1 METSFIIAPQNS
13 NGFVVDVTP
22 PQKLTRPPALIAR
35 KHLHY
40 LLNPLHTL
48 SLMPFRQQSLFAA
61 FSCPSRRA
69 LHILNNRIAYRIPQ
83 RTQAII
89 HLQRQAQY
97 NNISAPSLTQRR
109 TLSNTTSRKMASDED
124 YMAFL
129 NKANQDADEGR
140 AAQAAQSSRGG
151 AGQQRTF
158 KTADEG
164 SELPKSIAEA
174 IRDAFYVSEADEPF
188 KGVSLKWKG
197 EGGLPDEVE
206 FAKLINHWDA
216 ENAQIDI
223 MDPVDWDS
231 QGEYGNVID
240 AVREATKGND
250 VRVYR
255 VARDLTRA
263 EYFVI
268 SRDDEGGRIVGVK
281 ALGIES

>member
-1 METSFIIAPQNS
+1 MPT
-13 NGFVVDVTP
+13 
-22 PQKLTRPPALIAR
+22 
-35 KHLHY
+35 LHNT
-40 LLNPLHTL
+40 LLSAL
-48 SLMPFRQQSLFAA
+48 SLAA
-61 FSCPSRRA
+61 K
-69 LHILNNRIAYRIPQ
+69 
-83 RTQAII
+83 RTQHLPKQITRLAPPTTTTTTTLPRTTAI
-89 HLQRQAQY
+89 RR
-97 NNISAPSLTQRR
+97 ISAPLNNPRFLSR
-109 TLSNTTSRKMASDED
+109 TYPPSRNMASDED

-140 AAQAAQSSRGG
+140 ASAAQRSQGG
-151 AGQQRTF
+151 AAAQRTF
-158 KTADEG
+158 KATDDGAEI
-164 SELPKSIAEA
+164 PKPIAEA
-174 IRDAFYVSEADEPF
+174 LRDAFYVSEADEPF
-188 KGVSLKWKG
+188 CGVSLRWKG

-206 FAKLINHWDA
+206 FAKLIHHWDA

-231 QGEYGNVID
+231 EGRYANIID

-281 ALGIES
+281 ALGVES

>member
-1 METSFIIAPQNS
+1 
-13 NGFVVDVTP
+13 
-22 PQKLTRPPALIAR
+22 
-35 KHLHY
+35 
-40 LLNPLHTL
+40 
-48 SLMPFRQQSLFAA
+48 MPSSQQSLFAA
-61 FSCPSRRA
+61 FSFSSRRA
-69 LHILNNRIAYRIPQ
+69 LYINKRVPHRIPQ
-83 RTQAII
+83 RSQAI
-89 HLQRQAQY
+89 HLRQGQY
-97 NNISAPSLTQRR
+97 NNSSSIAAPSFRSFTQRR
-109 TLSNTTSRKMASDED
+109 TLLNTVSRKMASDED

-140 AAQAAQSSRGG
+140 AAAAQSPG
-151 AGQQRTF
+151 AQRTF

-164 SELPKSIAEA
+164 SELPKSIAEVC
-174 IRDAFYVSEADEPF
+174 RGAFYVSEADEPF
-188 KGVSLKWKG
+188 KGVSLKWTG

-240 AVREATKGND
+240 AVREATRGND

-263 EYFVI
+263 EYWVI

>member
-1 METSFIIAPQNS
+1 
-13 NGFVVDVTP
+13 
-22 PQKLTRPPALIAR
+22 
-35 KHLHY
+35 
-40 LLNPLHTL
+40 
-48 SLMPFRQQSLFAA
+48 
-61 FSCPSRRA
+61 
-69 LHILNNRIAYRIPQ
+69 
-83 RTQAII
+83 
-89 HLQRQAQY
+89 
-97 NNISAPSLTQRR
+97 
-109 TLSNTTSRKMASDED
+109 MASDED

-140 AAQAAQSSRGG
+140 AAAQSSRG

-164 SELPKSIAEA
+164 SELPKSIAEV

>member
-1 METSFIIAPQNS
+1 M
-13 NGFVVDVTP
+13 P
-22 PQKLTRPPALIAR
+22 P
-35 KHLHY
+35 
-40 LLNPLHTL
+40 
-48 SLMPFRQQSLFAA
+48 SQQSLFAA
-61 FSCPSRRA
+61 ISCPSRRA
-69 LHILNNRIAYRIPQ
+69 LHINKRTAHRIPQ
-83 RTQAII
+83 RIY
-89 HLQRQAQY
+89 LQPQAQY
-97 NNISAPSLTQRR
+97 NNNNSSSIAAPSFRGFTQRR
-109 TLSNTTSRKMASDED
+109 TLSNTASLKMASDED

-140 AAQAAQSSRGG
+140 AAAAQSSGG
-151 AGQQRTF
+151 AAQQRTF

-164 SELPKSIAEA
+164 SELPKSIAEVC
-174 IRDAFYVSEADEPF
+174 RDAFYVSEADEPF

-240 AVREATKGND
+240 AVREATRGND

-281 ALGIES
+281 ALGVES

>member
-1 METSFIIAPQNS
+1 M
-13 NGFVVDVTP
+13 P
-22 PQKLTRPPALIAR
+22 P
-35 KHLHY
+35 
-40 LLNPLHTL
+40 
-48 SLMPFRQQSLFAA
+48 SQQSLFAA
-61 FSCPSRRA
+61 FSFSSRRA
-69 LHILNNRIAYRIPQ
+69 LHINNRIAHRIS
-83 RTQAII
+83 QAII
-89 HLQRQAQY
+89 HLQRQGQY
-97 NNISAPSLTQRR
+97 NNSVSAPSFTQRR
-109 TLSNTTSRKMASDED
+109 TLSNTASRKMASDED

-140 AAQAAQSSRGG
+140 AAAQSSRGG

-164 SELPKSIAEA
+164 SELPKSIAEV

>member
-1 METSFIIAPQNS
+1 MPS
-13 NGFVVDVTP
+13 N
-22 PQKLTRPPALIAR
+22 
-35 KHLHY
+35 
-40 LLNPLHTL
+40 
-48 SLMPFRQQSLFAA
+48 QQSLFAA

-69 LHILNNRIAYRIPQ
+69 LHINNRIAHPIS
-83 RTQAII
+83 QAII
-89 HLQRQAQY
+89 HLQRQDQY
-97 NNISAPSLTQRR
+97 NSISAPSFTQRR
-109 TLSNTTSRKMASDED
+109 TLSNTVSRKMASDED

-140 AAQAAQSSRGG
+140 AAAQSSRG
-151 AGQQRTF
+151 AGQQRAF
-158 KTADEG
+158 KIADEG
-164 SELPKSIAEA
+164 SELPKSIAEV

-197 EGGLPDEVE
+197 EGGLPDEGQLFFVYALDTPFQDWGFTVPSSLWKEKIRRGNLCRRANWNYVYIVE

-268 SRDDEGGRIVGVK
+268 SRDDE
-281 ALGIES
+281 

>member
-1 METSFIIAPQNS
+1 M
-13 NGFVVDVTP
+13 P
-22 PQKLTRPPALIAR
+22 PSQRI
-35 KHLHY
+35 
-40 LLNPLHTL
+40 
-48 SLMPFRQQSLFAA
+48 LFAA
-61 FSCPSRRA
+61 FSFPSRRV
-69 LHILNNRIAYRIPQ
+69 LHINKRIAHRIPQ
-83 RTQAII
+83 RI
-89 HLQRQAQY
+89 HLQPQGQY
-97 NNISAPSLTQRR
+97 NNSSSTAAPSFRSFTQRR
-109 TLSNTTSRKMASDED
+109 TLSNTASRKMASDED

-140 AAQAAQSSRGG
+140 AAAAQSSV
-151 AGQQRTF
+151 AQRTF

-164 SELPKSIAEA
+164 SELPKSIAEVC
-174 IRDAFYVSEADEPF
+174 RGAFYVSEADEPF

-240 AVREATKGND
+240 AVREATRGND

-263 EYFVI
+263 EYWVI